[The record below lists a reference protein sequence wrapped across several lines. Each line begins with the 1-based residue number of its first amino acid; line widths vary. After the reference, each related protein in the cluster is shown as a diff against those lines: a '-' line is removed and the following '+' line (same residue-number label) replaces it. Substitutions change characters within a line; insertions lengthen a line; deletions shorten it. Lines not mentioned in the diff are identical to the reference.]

1 MAALA
6 EKYDQLKRRYV
17 ESREKGKAEMTDFL
31 DNQAGDLLRKLEH
44 QYQTI
49 KSSISNMHVVGNTF
63 ISHCFTLFMKRT
75 PATRFVQI
83 YLQIISP
90 CTKVR

>member
-31 DNQAGDLLRKLEH
+31 DNQAGVLLRKLEN

-49 KSSISNMHVVGNTF
+49 KSSISNMHVVGKHL
-63 ISHCFTLFMKRT
+63 STLL
-75 PATRFVQI
+75 
-83 YLQIISP
+83 Y
-90 CTKVR
+90 